1 MSDMRH
7 VYNAYA
13 AVHNPEIKKN
23 LEESRD
29 AFSKMNLNQLMDQ
42 DLYEASEE
50 ILEKV
55 FFQHDLD
62 IPTAESLIEA
72 ILSDALEGDKSPIRT
87 EKIERISEAFAS
99 AFDRIKEKSIRVAK
113 ESYTDYLY
121 KKDQLSRITSNS
133 NLDLPKQRLHTSLVA
148 EDKRVVRDSLLAIIE
163 GKINA
168 GLQAYLDKKKGKKG
182 GKDHDEKNGKHDNG
196 NGNGDKKSGKGGGKP
211 DFLDLDKDGDK
222 KEPMKKASKEMKEGA
237 GLNEEPVTATLAAAG
252 KIAAGAGKVFSAI
265 KKSKIGQNLMKAKT
279 TVDNVSNVANTV
291 RGAGSSIKDNLSVK
305 KPPTT
310 ATVSNKQTYMA
321 ASADLFDIVKGKL
334 LDEGLSE
341 EEIRDIMLE
350 LTPEEILSEI
360 YKDVPTSQIN
370 YAAFGKPKPKSYEM
384 DSLRR
389 QTAPGGGKNYKIED
403 KKNVVAYNQ
412 KTISKEEYKNFDPKK
427 PNLKQMEAQA
437 KQEKAK
443 QKFSDPHGV
452 KNRNIGGQ
460 GLDPMDK

>member
-168 GLQAYLDKKKGKKG
+168 GLQAYLDKKKGKKSS
-182 GKDHDEKNGKHDNG
+182 KDHDEKNGKHD

-222 KEPMKKASKEMKEGA
+222 KEPMKKAAKEKKLKEGMA
-237 GLNEEPVTATLAAAG
+237 TPESGTGKYYREGKPTAKQLEVRKQQEKNREASNRGRMAEDLLASG
-252 KIAAGAGKVFSAI
+252 VFSEHEVTKLI
-265 KKSKIGQNLMKAKT
+265 WNEFDTEIEENY
-279 TVDNVSNVANTV
+279 
-291 RGAGSSIKDNLSVK
+291 GAMRN
-305 KPPTT
+305 
-310 ATVSNKQTYMA
+310 
-321 ASADLFDIVKGKL
+321 
-334 LDEGLSE
+334 
-341 EEIRDIMLE
+341 
-350 LTPEEILSEI
+350 PE
-360 YKDVPTSQIN
+360 K
-370 YAAFGKPKPKSYEM
+370 YE
-384 DSLRR
+384 RE
-389 QTAPGGGKNYKIED
+389 QD
-403 KKNVVAYNQ
+403 KKLERDKPYHKRSRAARMA
-412 KTISKEEYKNFDPKK
+412 DPERGINSPAFKK
-427 PNLKQMEAQA
+427 FMA
-437 KQEKAK
+437 
-443 QKFSDPHGV
+443 DRG
-452 KNRNIGGQ
+452 
-460 GLDPMDK
+460 M